1 MRLII
6 FILMA
11 VCILVVCPPAAVWAQ
26 TCKEGDRRVCGSDI
40 GICESGRATCKEGNW
55 TGCEGSKGP
64 EPKEI
69 CYNNLDDDCN
79 GETDENCFPWVSLI
93 LVGTGMLFIGIGL
106 SYMQHGKGERML
118 RERVGKD

>member
-6 FILMA
+6 FILIA
-11 VCILVVCPPAAVWAQ
+11 VCMLAFIPAASHAQ
-26 TCKEGDRRVCGSDI
+26 DCQEGDRRVCGSDV
-40 GICESGRATCKEGNW
+40 GICESGRSTCKNGSWSE
-55 TGCEGSKGP
+55 CEGGKTP
-64 EPKEI
+64 ETSET
-69 CYNNLDDDCN
+69 CHNSLDDDCD